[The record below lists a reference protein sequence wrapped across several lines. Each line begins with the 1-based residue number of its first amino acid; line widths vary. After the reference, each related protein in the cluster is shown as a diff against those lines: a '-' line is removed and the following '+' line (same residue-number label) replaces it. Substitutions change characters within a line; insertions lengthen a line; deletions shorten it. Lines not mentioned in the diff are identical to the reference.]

1 MLGRITWT
9 YALLAVM
16 AHEAKK
22 KKASQEKQ
30 KGFGALMFISSFQM
44 KIVFLSL
51 FFKLCDFIS
60 VIFN

>member
-16 AHEAKK
+16 AHEAK

-44 KIVFLSL
+44 KIVFSSL